1 MIAKEGT
8 VFIVI
13 SPQISAGGIENLD
26 SLLQPYIDIELGKGQ
41 PKTQFNLAQTA
52 QPRNKYS
59 NGVPFIL
66 ETSDAMNL
74 TEGSPVL
81 YRGVEVGTVRKFELN
96 SLGDRVLVHIAITPK
111 YQHLVRKNSE
121 FWVSSGYDFNLGW
134 KGAEFN
140 TGSIQQLLKGGISFS
155 TPSGTIVQPQATAN
169 QRFMLQVKKPA
180 EAPTWNSGALP
191 ANQ

>member
-1 MIAKEGT
+1 MTKEGT
-8 VFIVI
+8 VFKVI

-74 TEGSPVL
+74 TEGSPIL
-81 YRGVEVGTVRKFELN
+81 YRGVEVGT
-96 SLGDRVLVHIAITPK
+96 
-111 YQHLVRKNSE
+111 
-121 FWVSSGYDFNLGW
+121 
-134 KGAEFN
+134 
-140 TGSIQQLLKGGISFS
+140 GS
-155 TPSGTIVQPQATAN
+155 
-169 QRFMLQVKKPA
+169 
-180 EAPTWNSGALP
+180 
-191 ANQ
+191 

>member
-1 MIAKEGT
+1 MGMIAKEGT
-8 VFIVI
+8 VFKVI

-96 SLGDRVLVHIAITPK
+96 SLGDRVLVHIVITPK

-121 FWVSSGYDFNLGW
+121 FWVSSGYDFNLG
-134 KGAEFN
+134 
-140 TGSIQQLLKGGISFS
+140 
-155 TPSGTIVQPQATAN
+155 
-169 QRFMLQVKKPA
+169 
-180 EAPTWNSGALP
+180 
-191 ANQ
+191 